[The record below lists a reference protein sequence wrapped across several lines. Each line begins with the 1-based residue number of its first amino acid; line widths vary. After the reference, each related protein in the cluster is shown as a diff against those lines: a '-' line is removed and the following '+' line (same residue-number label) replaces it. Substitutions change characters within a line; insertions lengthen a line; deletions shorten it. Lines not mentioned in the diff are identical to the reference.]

1 MLFDIM
7 CKNLKFFVNKG
18 KRMALVACYV
28 LFFSIPKLILSLL
41 QINFLKQERVKS
53 PYILESNAFLKAA
66 DYAIVRER
74 ISVANILVDMLLIS
88 FWILFGLSALDS
100 VLELS
105 PLVKSVAFVLCFLV
119 VGALANLPFEAYQT
133 LVVDKKFGFA
143 KGGVKL
149 FILDSLK
156 SFGLLL
162 VVGGILIL
170 IFSWIILEVQFWEM
184 YVFIFGVVLI
194 VGVNFLYPILIA
206 PMFNE
211 FTPLENVELND
222 KIDAL
227 LKCVG
232 FQSKGVFVMDASK
245 RDGRLNAYF
254 AGLGRAKRVILFDT
268 LLNKIPHSS
277 ILAVLGHELG
287 HFKHYDIYKMMVLV
301 LGFFGALL
309 FVVANLP
316 ESLFL
321 SANVERNVHTLIVF
335 LLLLSAPIGFYF
347 MLLVNWQS
355 CQNEFAADK
364 FGASL
369 TSAESLANALLVLV
383 KENNSFPLA
392 HPLYMRFFYSHPP
405 LMARLMAL
413 GCENLA
419 NCANKS
425 QEV

>member
-1 MLFDIM
+1 MV
-7 CKNLKFFVNKG
+7 FV
-18 KRMALVACYV
+18 VCYI
-28 LFFSIPKLILSLL
+28 LFFSVPKFTLSLL
-41 QINFLKQERVKS
+41 QINFLKQERRKT
-53 PYILESNAFLKAA
+53 PYILESQAFLKAA
-66 DYAIVRER
+66 DYASVRER
-74 ISVANILVDMLLIS
+74 IAMASILVDMLLII
-88 FWILFGLSALDS
+88 FWIFFGLSALDS
-100 VLELS
+100 ALEFS
-105 PLVKSVAFVLCFLV
+105 PLIKSVVFVLCFLV
-119 VGALANLPFEAYQT
+119 VGILANLPFEAYQT
-133 LVVDKKFGFA
+133 LVTDKKFGFA

-149 FILDSLK
+149 FILDNLK
-156 SFGLLL
+156 SFALLL

-170 IFSWIILEVQFWEM
+170 IFSWIILEVQFWEV
-184 YVFIFGVVLI
+184 YAFVFGVVLI
-194 VGVNFLYPILIA
+194 VGVNFLYPLLIA
-206 PMFNE
+206 PMFNQ
-211 FTPLENVELND
+211 FTPLRNTELKDEINH
-222 KIDAL
+222 L
-227 LKCVG
+227 LKRVG

-268 LLNKIPHSS
+268 LLDKIPHPS

-309 FVVANLP
+309 FMVTNLP
-316 ESLFL
+316 ESLFS

-347 MLLVNWQS
+347 MLLVNWKS
-355 CQNEFAADK
+355 CQNEFAADR

-405 LMARLMAL
+405 LMARLLAL
-413 GCENLA
+413 GCQDLA
-419 NCANKS
+419 KR
-425 QEV
+425 